1 MSHRSNGGIY
11 GPQNRSTPTLSSGI
25 WHLYDEQQSIQARN
39 WFGTLPAVPNSPTVT
54 SQTLATNTSASIGWY
69 QGFNG
74 GSTVTKITVTAV
86 PGGQSTVVNSPAAS
100 GTTTVSGLAPGITY
114 VFNVVATNSAG
125 DSLPGVSA
133 PLTTPGVPA
142 APTIG
147 TVTFANG
154 QASIPFTPNSDGG
167 STITSYTVASSVG
180 GFSVTGA
187 SSPLIIPQLTA
198 ATSFTFTVYATNAI
212 GNGPASSASNSI
224 TTPNG
229 ATGAYLSV
237 AGGGGGGT
245 TSGGGGG
252 AGGALTAASYIYYS
266 GSVYTITVGGA
277 GTGSTSTAASGTNGG
292 DSKIAISSV
301 TVANCLGGG
310 GGGSGSGGSGSVATG
325 QNGGSGGGGSYSYP
339 PITVQNGGTGT
350 SGQGYAGAIGLG
362 SGYIEGGGG
371 GGASAAGSIGSGI
384 TGGAGGNGIS
394 SSITG
399 SAVSYGGGGGGGSGA
414 NGGGSAGI
422 GGAGGSGGGG
432 AGTGNSSTGGAGT
445 IYTGGGGGGGGYQGG
460 YGAGGNGGAGVV
472 ILSIPTAKY
481 TSTYTG
487 SPTIT
492 TSGGDTIL
500 KFTGNGSYTA

>member
-1 MSHRSNGGIY
+1 MSTRSNGGII
-11 GPQNRSTPTLSSGI
+11 GPVNRPSS
-25 WHLYDEQQSIQARN
+25 
-39 WFGTLPAVPNSPTVT
+39 
-54 SQTLATNTSASIGWY
+54 TSASGMWHLFD
-69 QGFNG
+69 QQQNKSGGFWPGFVPSSPQVLAGTATLVGNTGASVPFTLGYNG
-74 GSTVTKITVTAV
+74 GSNVTRVTSTSIPGNIITSVTGN
-86 PGGQSTVVNSPAAS
+86 PPSSPISVTGLAS
-100 GTTTVSGLAPGITY
+100 GTTY
-114 VFNVVATNSAG
+114 QFQVVATNSVG
-125 DSLPGVSA
+125 DGA
-133 PLTTPGVPA
+133 PSYTNSITTPGVPA

-154 QASIPFTPNSDGG
+154 VATIPFTANGDGG
-167 STITSYTVASSVG
+167 SAITSFTVVSSVG

-187 SSPLIIPQLTA
+187 SSPLTISQLTA
-198 ATSFTFTVYATNAI
+198 STSFTFTVYATNAF

-224 TTPNG
+224 TTPAG
-229 ATGAYLSV
+229 STGAYLSV

-252 AGGALTAASYIYYS
+252 AGGVLTAASYIYYS
-266 GSVYTITVGGA
+266 GYVYTITVGGA
-277 GTGSTSTAASGTNGG
+277 GTGSTSTAAFGTNGG

-301 TVANCLGGG
+301 TVANCFGGG

-339 PITVQNGGTGT
+339 PITAQNGGTGT
-350 SGQGYAGAIGLG
+350 AGQGYAGAACLG

-472 ILSIPTAKY
+472 ILSIPTANY
-481 TSTYTG
+481 TGTYTG

-492 TSGGDTIL
+492 TSGGNTIL